1 MADNTVRF
9 ITQYGDSVVSNMAS
23 EATMRELLSAIK
35 DLTGDSSGSG
45 GGNRSTS
52 GKKGLGVVGK
62 TFKALNDQL
71 GNAVSAGLGFVKLIG
86 KGETQASVFAGH
98 LNDTFIK
105 QLPVVGGVLGGLTGV
120 LVTSVGVLEQ
130 WDKAQRSVATQGAT
144 FGNNILRFRISA
156 ARVYMDID
164 EFSGLISDNIQKL
177 NGLGFSTQDG
187 IDKFLR
193 FSDGI
198 RFGAGSARNVLYQMG
213 YSVREINEAAID
225 YLYFTRRGINNSV
238 EVNAD
243 VNRSFLTYSKQSDLL
258 SKLYGMSLQEQ
269 NQNASRLLSDNVALI
284 QMNREGPL
292 TAQKIVMG
300 ARHLSVIYGEN
311 YAQLLK
317 TSLINMSNVDEA
329 ATQLRILFPGA
340 DQSIR
345 TLLEAARD
353 NNVTVPQFSSMLD
366 EVAVQSIYN
375 NSRQA
380 QGLDGLLRVMS
391 AGGGDMDQMYNS
403 IYPLLQIMNRYGNIN
418 EMTVDQIRENYL
430 KARAEMDSREHIATI
445 LNGLAMSAKAFSS
458 SFFIEFVRGLGSLS
472 GAVGDAQLA
481 EKFQALG
488 RDFGYLA
495 TTGWEN
501 LTKFISFASTT
512 EGQQYLLSYGNII
525 FAKYGTIIGIR
536 FKRAYSMA
544 IEAMF
549 GGFLPNWALGAFP
562 GYIDAAEY
570 SNQLNTV
577 RFQTAIRMGELN
589 RVTNNGTTAAPE
601 ATPLSAPIPS
611 PQGLIYSLPTGTVY
625 MDPRNFGVY
634 AGTGVEQVSVS
645 QRQIAEWHD
654 EMGNVYPEY
663 TEQRIQTGTGILS
676 SMFPDNALAKNPS
689 FAREFI
695 RLHALQQGAPRPGLS
710 RLNYPGG
717 FTWVNSKYVDSMQR
731 LIDYLGFFGYRYQ
744 SLQGWN
750 EGPDSQWGQPAGH
763 TLKIVGGES
772 MLGDWLARPENQQ
785 YRSEIEG
792 MLAYMRGQSSY
803 FIGTGGFFDN
813 RGGGSGLISGMNNF
827 GGSQLSPTEFR
838 YGTLGVT
845 GSLFADFGIE
855 STVTVHDE
863 EGIFTP
869 QQVGNAVVNYNQKPV
884 KDMLKTLNTS
894 ISTLI
899 ALTKEELDL
908 DRDKLAL
915 SNG

>member
-1 MADNTVRF
+1 MADNTVKF

-23 EATMRELLSAIK
+23 EATMKELLNAVK
-35 DLTGDSSGSG
+35 DLSTGTSGGTGGSGSG
-45 GGNRSTS
+45 S
-52 GKKGLGVVGK
+52 KKGLGTLGK

-120 LVTSVGVLEQ
+120 LVTSIGVLEQ
-130 WDKAQRSVATQGAT
+130 WDKSQRTVAIQGAT
-144 FGNNILRFRISA
+144 FGNNILRFRTSA
-156 ARVYMDID
+156 ARAYMDLD
-164 EFSGLISDNIQKL
+164 EFTGLITDNIEKL

-198 RFGAGSARNVLYQMG
+198 RLGAGSARNVLYQMG
-213 YSVREINEAAID
+213 YGMREINEAAID
-225 YLYFTRRGINNSV
+225 YLYFTRRGINKSV
-238 EVNAD
+238 EVNTD
-243 VNRSFLTYSKQSDLL
+243 VNRSFLTYAKQSDLL
-258 SKLYGMSLQEQ
+258 SKLYGMSLQQQ

-300 ARHLSVIYGEN
+300 ARHLSMVYGEN

-340 DQSIR
+340 DDSIR
-345 TLLEAARD
+345 VLLTAARD
-353 NNVTVPQFSSMLD
+353 NNVSVDQFSTMLD
-366 EVAVQSIYN
+366 EVAVQSIYA

-380 QGLDGLLRVMS
+380 QGLDGLLRVMAS
-391 AGGGDMDQMYNS
+391 GGGDMDQMYQS
-403 IYPLLQIMNRYGNIN
+403 IYPVLQIMNRYGNIN
-418 EMTVDQIRENYL
+418 EMTVDQLRENYRR
-430 KARAEMDSREHIATI
+430 ARAEMDSRENIATVI
-445 LNGLAMSAKAFSS
+445 NGLAMSARSFSS
-458 SFFIEFVRGLGSLS
+458 SFFIEFIRGLSSMS
-472 GAVGDAQLA
+472 GVVGDAKLS

-495 TTGWEN
+495 TTGWDN
-501 LTKFISFASTT
+501 LNKFIKFASTT

-525 FAKYGTIIGIR
+525 FAKYGNIIGLR
-536 FKRAYSMA
+536 FKRAYSA
-544 IEAMF
+544 AVETMF
-549 GGFLPNWALGAFP
+549 NGALPQWALELFP
-562 GYIDAAEY
+562 GYINAAEY
-570 SNQLNTV
+570 QNQLNAV

-589 RVTNNGTTAAPE
+589 RVTQGGTTEAP
-601 ATPLSAPIPS
+601 PPSALPGQEGAPGG
-611 PQGLIYSLPTGTVY
+611 PVYTLPTGTVY

-634 AGTGVEQVSVS
+634 QGTGVEAVSV
-645 QRQIAEWHD
+645 RRLPEYD
-654 EMGNVYPEY
+654 MVGNVIDDRQDVSL
-663 TEQRIQTGTGILS
+663 TDSIWSQLFGGGS
-676 SMFPDNALAKNPS
+676 GLARNPA
-689 FAREFI
+689 FAREYI
-695 RLHALQQGAPRPGLS
+695 RLLSLQQGAPRAGLS

-731 LIDYLGFFGYRYQ
+731 LIDYLGFRGFRYG
-744 SLQGWN
+744 SLTGWSASS
-750 EGPDSQWGQPAGH
+750 DIWGQQAGA
-763 TLKIVGGES
+763 TLSIRGADTT
-772 MLGDWLARPENQQ
+772 LGAWLDQNPEVK
-785 YRSEIEG
+785 SEVLG
-792 MLAYMRGQSSY
+792 MLSYMRGESTHY
-803 FIGTGGFFDN
+803 LGAGGFYDT
-813 RGGGSGLISGMNNF
+813 RGGSSGLISAMTNF
-827 GGSQLSPTEFR
+827 DGSHARPNEFR

-908 DRDKLAL
+908 DRDRLAL